1 MSETAKPPDRNKQIA
16 IWVCGT
22 LLVAAAAAVAAPA
35 ATPLSRAAALYQ
47 QGRLQDALRA
57 YREIAATST
66 DRPVMTEARHN
77 ACALANDLGD
87 YRAALPDCREALR
100 LRRAEGDAAS
110 LGQALNNLGLALE
123 MQGSTAEAEGYYREA
138 LALNRR
144 RGDAL
149 GEAINLGN
157 LGALAASTGRYSAAL
172 ALHTAAADLAARHH
186 GEPWAAEQLRVAR
199 INQGTVLGKLGAYRE
214 ALDLYRGVLATEI
227 APRDRAA
234 LLVNTGVLDR
244 NLGDPV
250 RAVDAFREA
259 IAIYTKVGDKASLS
273 NAWLNLGLAEHRNL
287 AQPEAAERSFREAL
301 RLALE
306 SGDRT
311 EEVQDLFYLGRLL
324 TDAVEAPLEPHPPD
338 PPLPS
343 PSHPPGEGGRASQI
357 VSQGVGAGAPLP
369 GGEGS
374 GVRSRLDEAE
384 ALFRRGLAAAEA
396 SGAAEGMWSCREG
409 LGRVAAARGDPR
421 RALGELTAAVA
432 EIERVRSGIA
442 RGRRAGYF
450 GSKRSVYAATVAV
463 LADLDR
469 REPGR
474 GWGEQALEVVQ
485 QAKARDLLDALG
497 NSALNVQG
505 RGAGPRTAAALRDS
519 SGDGTVLEYFLGETD
534 LYLWVIRRD
543 SIRMTDLGA
552 RSPVLA
558 AAARVHH
565 ALAHGTAP
573 PPADLADLSRTL
585 LGPAAPLATGRLL
598 IAADGPLRYLP
609 FELLAD
615 PAAAQSPLV
624 DRLAVVYLP
633 SASLLAAP
641 APRERAPALDLAGF
655 GDPVLPRTFLFERFN
670 LGPLPA
676 AAGELTAVAR
686 ALGGR
691 RQLFTGAAAT
701 ERAFRTAVVHGARV
715 VHLATHTVIDE
726 RPGHGAAIL
735 LTPEGGDDGLLTPEE
750 IAKLD
755 GRAGLTVLAACR
767 TALAA
772 DPGETADTGALASLT
787 GAFLAAGSRG
797 VVATLW
803 DVDDAATAAFMV
815 QLYDR
820 LGRGDPPA
828 EALRR
833 AKLRLR
839 ADPRWN
845 RPSLWAGYVLIG
857 EAPPVAPPRR
867 LWVWGIGVAVMIILI
882 VGIMGWARRH

>member
-1 MSETAKPPDRNKQIA
+1 MSETAKPPDWNKQIA
-16 IWVCGT
+16 IWICGA
-22 LLVAAAAAVAAPA
+22 LLLAAVSPA
-35 ATPLSRAAALYQ
+35 GASALDRAAALYQ

-57 YREIAATST
+57 YREIAVAST
-66 DRPVMTEARHN
+66 DRPVVTEARHN

-100 LRRAEGDAAS
+100 LRRAEGDTTS

-172 ALHTAAADLAARHH
+172 ALHTAAADLAARHQ
-186 GEPWAAEQLRVAR
+186 GEPWAAEQLRVAS
-199 INQGTVLGKLGAYRE
+199 INRGTVLGKLGAYRE

-227 APRDRAA
+227 APSDRAS

-250 RAVDAFREA
+250 RARDAFREA
-259 IAIYTKVGDKASLS
+259 IVIYTKVGDKASLS

-324 TDAVEAPLEPHPPD
+324 TDASLRP
-338 PPLPS
+338 PS
-343 PSHPPGEGGRASQI
+343 PA
-357 VSQGVGAGAPLP
+357 
-369 GGEGS
+369 
-374 GVRSRLDEAE
+374 RLDEAE

-396 SGAAEGMWSCREG
+396 SGAAEGTWSCREG

-421 RALGELTAAVA
+421 RALAELTAALA

-463 LADLDR
+463 LADLNG
-469 REPGR
+469 REPGK
-474 GWGEQALEVVQ
+474 GWGDQALEVVQ
-485 QAKARDLLDALG
+485 QAKARDLLDVLG
-497 NSALNVQG
+497 NSALTGKG
-505 RGAGPRTAAALRDS
+505 RGASPRIAAELRDHA
-519 SGDGTVLEYFLGETD
+519 GDGTVLEYFLGETD

-543 SIRMTDLGA
+543 GIKLIDLGVHT
-552 RSPVLA
+552 PVLA

-573 PPADLADLSRTL
+573 PPADVAGLSRTL
-585 LGPAAPLATGRLL
+585 LGPAAPLGDGPLR

-615 PAAAQSPLV
+615 PTSERIPLV

-633 SASLLAAP
+633 SASMLAAP
-641 APRERAPALDLAGF
+641 ETREHAPALDLAGF

-670 LGPLPA
+670 LAPLPA
-676 AAGELTAVAR
+676 AAGELTAVAH

-735 LTPEGGDDGLLTPEE
+735 LTPEGADDGLLTPEE

-767 TALAA
+767 TALAP
-772 DPGETADTGALASLT
+772 DPGETGGSVLDSGALASLT

-803 DVDDAATAAFMV
+803 DVDDAATAAFMI

-857 EAPPVAPPRR
+857 EAPPVAPARR
-867 LWVWGIGVAVMIILI
+867 LWAWGLGVAVMIA
-882 VGIMGWARRH
+882 VAAGIMRWARRH

>member
-22 LLVAAAAAVAAPA
+22 LLLAATAAAAPA

-57 YREIAATST
+57 YREIAATSA
-66 DRPVMTEARHN
+66 DRPVATEARHN

-157 LGALAASTGRYSAAL
+157 LGALAASTGRYSEAL
-172 ALHTAAADLAARHH
+172 AQHTAAADLAARHQS
-186 GEPWAAEQLRVAR
+186 EPWAAEQLRVAR

-324 TDAVEAPLEPHPPD
+324 TEVVKAPHPPD
-338 PPLPS
+338 PP
-343 PSHPPGEGGRASQI
+343 GGRERQI
-357 VSQGVGAGAPLP
+357 VSQGVGGGAPLP
-369 GGEGS
+369 GGGGAMGEGA

-396 SGAAEGMWSCREG
+396 SGAAEGTWSCREG

-469 REPGR
+469 REPGK

-497 NSALNVQG
+497 INALT
-505 RGAGPRTAAALRDS
+505 GPRTAAELRDR

-565 ALAHGTAP
+565 ALAHGTPP
-573 PPADLADLSRTL
+573 PPADLADLSRIL

-598 IAADGPLRYLP
+598 IAADGALRYLP

-641 APRERAPALDLAGF
+641 PPRERAPALDLAGF

-670 LGPLPA
+670 LAPLPA
-676 AAGELTAVAR
+676 AAGELAAVAR

-701 ERAFRTAVVHGARV
+701 ERAVRTAVLRGAQV

-772 DPGETADTGALASLT
+772 DPGETGDTGALASLT

-803 DVDDAATAAFMV
+803 NVDDAATAAFMV

-845 RPSLWAGYVLIG
+845 HPSLWAGYVLIG

-867 LWVWGIGVAVMIILI
+867 LWLWGIGVAMMIAVAAGI
-882 VGIMGWARRH
+882 VKKRAGRRRTGRRA